1 LSPLYYKEKGHGLP
15 VILLHGFCETHAVW
29 DHLVDH
35 LAREYRVIAI
45 DLPGFG
51 SSELLPAPF
60 TIDDVAECILNLLL
74 KELKF
79 ETCVLLGHSLGG
91 YIVLAM
97 VEKKPELFSALGLIN
112 SSAYADSNER
122 KLNRNK
128 VMEFVSRHGAELFV
142 RSFIPPLFYKKSNPH
157 SAALVEH
164 GVKIPPHIVLSYTKA
179 MRDRPDRTH
188 VLSAFTKPVLF
199 LAGRED
205 TLIPVKDIE
214 QQVSHVKH
222 STLLILDNVSH
233 MSFLEKEEE
242 SAHAIQNFIAS
253 IKKIMPLVRLKKYLL
268 L

>member
-1 LSPLYYKEKGHGLP
+1 LSPIYLEERGHGLP
-15 VILLHGFCETHAVW
+15 IILLHGFCETHAVW
-29 DHLVDH
+29 DHLVNH
-35 LAREYRVIAI
+35 LARMYRVIAI

-51 SSELLPAPF
+51 KSKQIPTPHSIDEAADQVLELL
-60 TIDDVAECILNLLL
+60 TVDL
-74 KELKF
+74 KL
-79 ETCVLLGHSLGG
+79 ETSVLLGHSLGG

-112 SSAYADSNER
+112 SSASNDTKER

-128 VMEFVSRHGAELFV
+128 VMEFISRYGVETFV

-157 SAALVEH
+157 CDALIEH
-164 GVKIPPHIVLSYTKA
+164 GAKTPPHIVLSYTKA

-205 TLIPVKDIE
+205 PLIPTLETEE
-214 QQVSHVKH
+214 QTSLAKH
-222 STLLILDNVSH
+222 PTLLILEDAGH

-242 SAHAIQNFIAS
+242 AAHAIQNFIAS
-253 IKKIMPLVRLKKYLL
+253 IK
-268 L
+268 

>member
-1 LSPLYYKEKGHGLP
+1 MP

-35 LAREYRVIAI
+35 LARNYRVIAI

-51 SSELLPAPF
+51 NSLLIPAPQS
-60 TIDDVAECILNLLL
+60 IDDVADQVLELLSVNLKL
-74 KELKF
+74 
-79 ETCVLLGHSLGG
+79 ETSVLLGHSLGG
-91 YIVLAM
+91 YIILAM
-97 VEKKPELFSALGLIN
+97 AEKKPELFSALGLVN
-112 SSAYADSNER
+112 TTAYAETTER

-128 VMEFVSRHGAELFV
+128 VMEFISHHGVEPFV

-164 GVKIPPHIVLSYTKA
+164 GVKTSPLILLIYSKA

-188 VLSAFTKPVLF
+188 VLRSFSKPILF

-205 TLIPVKDIE
+205 TLIPYPEIE
-214 QQVSHVKH
+214 EQAGLVKH
-222 STLLILDNVSH
+222 PTLRILDNVGH

-242 SAHAIQNFIAS
+242 TAHAIQNFIAS
-253 IKKIMPLVRLKKYLL
+253 IK
-268 L
+268 